1 MKTSTFRK
9 LLVLVT
15 CLFTGLTSQAQLT
28 TTLEAYPAAEWGNE
42 KPVQFKLTEVAQA
55 LQTDTTTLVTALNSW
70 TAEGS
75 TDANM
80 FFLNTTEGLSDNY
93 TQGGKGGFW
102 VNADG
107 IPQAWSG
114 DNSALRWFNM
124 IGWSTAENED
134 GAFTITMGQYPGQ
147 TQAGD
152 VFKPLFVLKLGE
164 KQVTM
169 EVTFNIVEKPVVD
182 IPDPELAYAKL
193 DLVAQLTKDVNQ
205 KPRLDYTSDKVE
217 LDINEALTTLGL
229 NNPALVKDEL
239 KQLLY
244 VHTFYQNDDSEM
256 VLSDSLSNQATANGI
271 GFWLR
276 ALNDQEEGQPI
287 QCASASYNV
296 SDFYMEGFAF
306 DDETGILSCSLGQQP
321 NKLKGGETYFAY
333 VYIIYGEKAIRVRY
347 NLILEEV
354 QTGGLADYEKAG
366 EASKDIE
373 MEPMGDYNTKDF
385 SIDIEAIY
393 TALGCEASDIDDFYM
408 LDSDEAFAAKNEGGG
423 GYWLNMDGEITPWGD
438 NAMFYITPKAADF
451 SAFGIGQ
458 YPNHMQVGDEG
469 HADLY
474 FLANGKYFKYTVNLK
489 IVEPKVIE
497 GEFESVAQ
505 RLVEVQQEVNNDY
518 TWSNSVT
525 FSSDWVAEQIG
536 TSDWVVYGLAP
547 LNEDGSEKSGN
558 ERYTKQ
564 YNCDP
569 NPGFW
574 LDANG
579 RSNGWNSNARFG
591 VSTAMPSGA
600 ITLIQYPGVTQIGDV
615 FKTQL
620 FFVNEETGKMVTF
633 NINYYIV
640 ESVEEIEEVAKEDL
654 TLPLITDAQ
663 ITLDMNKVAE
673 ALETTL
679 DELAQGKVL
688 RALTADGTYSGATE
702 FFDGLAFDIK
712 GNCVLD
718 EAAWYF
724 DMEMKD
730 DGSGQAV
737 LTMTCIE
744 NLADDFSVS
753 TVMCIQVGSKR
764 YIYNVKFVSEAIWT
778 EGIQTVSSDNRTA
791 NRIYDLQGREVQK
804 AQRGLYIQ
812 NGRKFVV
819 K

>member
-9 LLVLVT
+9 LLVLVA

-42 KPVQFKLTEVAQA
+42 KSVQFKLTDVAQA
-55 LQTDTTTLVTALNSW
+55 LETDTTTLVTALNSW

-107 IPQAWSG
+107 MPQAWSS

-134 GAFTITMGQYPGQ
+134 GAFTITMGQFPGQ
-147 TQAGD
+147 TQVGD

-169 EVTFNIVEKPVVD
+169 EVTFSIVEKPVVD
-182 IPDPELAYAKL
+182 IPEPELVYANL
-193 DLVAQLTKDVNQ
+193 TLVAQLTKDVNQ
-205 KPRLDYTSDKVE
+205 KPRLDYTADNVE
-217 LDINEALTTLGL
+217 LDLNEALATLGL
-229 NNPALVKDEL
+229 NNPTLVKDEL

-244 VHTFYQNDDSEM
+244 VHAFYQNDDSEM

-271 GFWLR
+271 GFWMR

-287 QCASASYNV
+287 QCASASYSV

-306 DDETGILSCSLGQQP
+306 NAETGILSCSLGQMP
-321 NKLKGGETYFAY
+321 SKLKGGDTYFAY
-333 VYIIYGEKAIRVRY
+333 VYIVYGEKAIRIRY
-347 NLILEEV
+347 NLNLEEA
-354 QTGGLADYEKAG
+354 QTGGLTNYEKAG
-366 EASKDIE
+366 EGSKDIE
-373 MEPMGDYNTKDF
+373 MEPMNNYNTKDF
-385 SIDIEAIY
+385 TIDIDAIY

-408 LDSDEAFAAKNEGGG
+408 LDSEEEFAAKNEGGG

-438 NAMFYITPKAADF
+438 NAMFYITPKASDF

-458 YPNHMQVGDEG
+458 YPDHMQVGDEG

-474 FLANGKYFKYTVNLK
+474 FLANGKYYKLTINLK
-489 IVEPKVIE
+489 IVEPKVI
-497 GEFESVAQ
+497 GNEFESVAQ

-518 TWSNSVT
+518 TWSSSVA
-525 FSSDWVAEQIG
+525 FSSEWVEEQIG

-547 LNEDGSEKSGN
+547 LNEDGTEKEGN
-558 ERYTKQ
+558 DRYTKQ

-615 FKTQL
+615 FNTQL

-633 NINYYIV
+633 NIIYSIV
-640 ESVEEIEEVAKEDL
+640 ESVEVIEEVAKEDL

-663 ITLDMNKVAE
+663 ITMDMNKVAT

-679 DELAQGKVL
+679 DQLAEGKVL

-702 FFDGLAFDIK
+702 FFDGLAFNIK

-744 NLADDFSVS
+744 NIADDFSVS

-764 YIYNVKFVSEAIWT
+764 YVYNVKFVSEAIWT
-778 EGIQTVSSDNRTA
+778 AGIQTVGNDNRTA

-804 AQRGLYIQ
+804 AQHGLYIQ

-819 K
+819 R